1 MQKCNYKGV
10 SGWFIPDDEKEQ
22 LDRVVLPIL
31 QAENDEELV
40 Q

>member
-1 MQKCNYKGV
+1 MQKLNYNGV

-22 LDRVVLPIL
+22 LDKIVLPIL
-31 QAENDEELV
+31 QAKDEELV